1 MAPQRDRPTGAGGDG
16 VDHSGHILELPLDGV
31 GGGIAARA
39 KAPAVHHEGG
49 HAGPKFRHKRV
60 EPGVVA

>member
-39 KAPAVHHEGG
+39 KAPAVLTKVVMP
-49 HAGPKFRHKRV
+49 AKFRHKRV